1 VRLNQAGSF
10 YIKRKERRYRLT
22 YVFSC
27 VVPTNLRIV

>member
-10 YIKRKERRYRLT
+10 YTKGKEGRYRST

-27 VVPTNLRIV
+27 VVPTNLWIV